1 MYNWE
6 METEMKNTKSYPW
19 LIFLIVLVTL
29 SACSGTPQTSEASQ
43 ATESAVAGVLTVP
56 PWIYDSF
63 YQSRNNEGIAVLGE
77 FIKSNP
83 DHPEAIALRAGF
95 NIRLGKND
103 LAQEDIDRALE
114 LDPELALGYAVRAYL
129 NSVIGGKDG
138 EVQAD
143 LEKSL
148 QLDSKIALVYA
159 LRGDAALKSGDFV
172 SAQADYQRALELEPY
187 YVSPQIYLGD
197 AYLYQN
203 KFNEAIQEYDAALSL
218 VSEDSHIYY
227 QRGLAKLN
235 LQIYEG
241 AIADLT
247 SAIEKDNT
255 QFPGSYVLRGIAYS
269 AIGQYDKALADYEK
283 AIEINPSDPTA
294 FSNAAYLIS
303 QQENGDYQ
311 KALAYVSQ
319 ALELEEPDRLITL
332 DTQGFVYYRLGEF
345 ELAAGIFSAAIN
357 GGESYS
363 YYGRGLTYEAM
374 GENERAINDLQ
385 AFLAA
390 YPNDPNSAKAKQH
403 LEALGITQ

>member
-1 MYNWE
+1 
-6 METEMKNTKSYPW
+6 MKNMKSHPL
-19 LIFLIVLVTL
+19 LIGLILLVIL
-29 SACSGTPQTSEASQ
+29 SACSGTPQTAEPAR
-43 ATESAVAGVLTVP
+43 ATESAVAGIFTVP

-63 YQSRNNEGIAVLGE
+63 YQARNDEGIAVLGE

-83 DHPEAIALRAGF
+83 DHPEAIALRGGF

-114 LDPELALGYAVRAYL
+114 MDPDLALGYAVRAYL
-129 NSVIGGKDG
+129 NSVIGGKDA

-143 LEKSL
+143 IEKSL
-148 QLDSKIALVYA
+148 QLDPDIALAYA
-159 LRGDAALKSGDFV
+159 LRGDAALKAGDFV
-172 SAQADYQRALELEPY
+172 TAQADYQRALELEPY

-197 AYLYQN
+197 AFLYQN
-203 KFNEAIQEYDAALSL
+203 KFTEAIKEYDAALLL
-218 VSEDSHIYY
+218 VSDDSHIYY

-247 SAIEKDNT
+247 SAIEKDKT

-269 AIGQYDKALADYEK
+269 AIGENENALADYEK

-311 KALAYVSQ
+311 KALAYVNQ
-319 ALELEEPDRLITL
+319 ALELEDPDRLITL

-363 YYGRGLTYEAM
+363 YFGRGLAYEAM
-374 GENERAINDLQ
+374 GENERAVNDFQ